1 MAPTRAQ
8 QTKIAALRRAEE
20 AERLARERTARAYLA
35 ALDAAGSQTAL
46 ADALGVTRQAV
57 SLRLQ
62 SARRTL
68 GL

>member
-1 MAPTRAQ
+1 MARNRHP
-8 QTKIAALRRAEE
+8 KITALRQAEKDE
-20 AERLARERTARAYLA
+20 LAARTRTARAYIA